1 MNTQH
6 EHSFLSQLPH
16 FADMTH
22 VTHYR
27 SPDPMPIPAVAPSQG
42 SELRLWRRNVPAI
55 VRRSDSCRNLAN
67 AIIAASKVRRSWFQR
82 HPPAGQGRSHYHA
95 DQVHPSAHISGR
107 RVAQTNLRPATTSGV
122 AYSIGNWEPLSQFRA
137 QVPQQG
143 VFFPE
148 LANCL
153 HLLLRKWF
161 TL

>member
-6 EHSFLSQLPH
+6 EHSFLPQLPH

-95 DQVHPSAHISGR
+95 DQVHPCSAYFWKPSRSDKSPPRHYEWR
-107 RVAQTNLRPATTSGV
+107 
-122 AYSIGNWEPLSQFRA
+122 
-137 QVPQQG
+137 G
-143 VFFPE
+143 VFNWQLGTPVTVPCASPAAGSLLSRACE
-148 LANCL
+148 LPPPAP
-153 HLLLRKWF
+153 
-161 TL
+161 